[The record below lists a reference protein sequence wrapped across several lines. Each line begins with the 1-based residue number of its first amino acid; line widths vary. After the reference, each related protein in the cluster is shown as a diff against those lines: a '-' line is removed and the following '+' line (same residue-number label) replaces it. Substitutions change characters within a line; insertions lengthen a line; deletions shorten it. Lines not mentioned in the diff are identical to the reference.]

1 MNISKKLMIIVMLTV
16 VEVSITIFS
25 AFEIAKGARF
35 HQLNF
40 LHLKYINQLTK
51 SVKTI
56 KKDAFVDIDRIKLD
70 VLAIKQQP
78 IDCLQEI
85 NVLNKMI
92 MEIIGTHQV
101 VTICERDIEV
111 ADEVLASIVRYQR
124 EDIEY
129 QQFLVGL
136 NDALYKFN
144 VHSELFEEPIRKT
157 VSFILLTLIPLVLI
171 ISLFNIILISYLS
184 RTISSSIHNLTT
196 LLSSKAERD
205 IDLDADLEKNT
216 TSELRALI
224 IAARQRIKSDFLNLE
239 NNLELQ
245 DIVNTQTASLQQAN
259 DELAQFAYRAS
270 HDLKSPLS
278 GAKSLAKFVIK
289 DIEAGDFD
297 EASNNANIIYQQM
310 EKLENLVVDI
320 LLLAKADIGSEDVNT
335 IDFEQ
340 LIVDMEERLAWLMK
354 GNPCVLETSILLSR
368 SVISEKARFAQV
380 IENMVSNSFKY
391 YDKNKKSSY
400 VKCSIFDT
408 NDELIIIVEDNGI
421 GIPEKHHHEVFDM
434 FKRFHIETSVGS
446 GLGMALVKK
455 HIDYLKG
462 IILLESSA
470 KGTTFKITLPMDN
483 LS

>member
-1 MNISKKLMIIVMLTV
+1 MIIVILTI

-40 LHLKYINQLTK
+40 LHLKYVNQLTK

-56 KKDAFVDIDRIKLD
+56 EENAPIDLDKIELDI
-70 VLAIKQQP
+70 LAIKQQP

-85 NVLNKMI
+85 NTLNQIVMK
-92 MEIIGTHQV
+92 IIDTYQA
-101 VTICERDIEV
+101 VTICEADISV
-111 ADEVLASIVRYQR
+111 ADNALISLDRYRQGYLDR
-124 EDIEY
+124 
-129 QQFLVGL
+129 QKFLISL

-144 VHSELFEEPIRKT
+144 LHSEKFEEPIRKT
-157 VSFILLTLIPLVLI
+157 VAFILLTLIPLVLM

-196 LLSSKAERD
+196 LLSSKTRND
-205 IDLDADLEKNT
+205 VDLDSDLEKNT
-216 TSELRALI
+216 TSELKALI
-224 IAARQRIKSDFLNLE
+224 IAARQRIKGDFLNLE

-289 DIEAGDFD
+289 DIEAGNTE
-297 EASNNANIIYQQM
+297 EASSNAEVIYQQM

-320 LLLAKADIGSEDVNT
+320 LLLAKADIGSEDVRV

-340 LIVDMEERLAWLMK
+340 LIIDMEERLAWLMK
-354 GNPCVLETSILLSR
+354 DNPCVLETSVSLSR
-368 SVISEKARFAQV
+368 PVVSEKARFAQV
-380 IENMVSNSFKY
+380 IENMVSNSLKY
-391 YDKNKKSSY
+391 YDKNKNSPY
-400 VKCSIFDT
+400 VKCSIFDS
-408 NDELIIIVEDNGI
+408 NNELMIVVEDNGI
-421 GIPEKHHHEVFDM
+421 GIPEKHHNEVFDM
-434 FKRFHIETSVGS
+434 FKRFHLGASTGS

-455 HIDYLKG
+455 HVEYLQG
-462 IILLESSA
+462 IISLESSD
-470 KGTTFKITLPMDN
+470 KGTIFKITLPMDN
-483 LS
+483 GL

>member
-1 MNISKKLMIIVMLTV
+1 MIIVILTV

-51 SVKTI
+51 SVNSIQEDTPI
-56 KKDAFVDIDRIKLD
+56 DLDQIELDI
-70 VLAIKQQP
+70 LAIKQQP

-85 NVLNKMI
+85 NTLNQIVMK
-92 MEIIGTHQV
+92 IIETYQA
-101 VTICERDIEV
+101 VTICETDINV
-111 ADEVLASIVRYQR
+111 AN
-124 EDIEY
+124 DILLSLDNHRRGDLDRKR
-129 QQFLVGL
+129 FLVSL
-136 NDALYKFN
+136 NDALHKFN
-144 VHSELFEEPIRKT
+144 LHSVNFEEPIRKT
-157 VSFILLTLIPLVLI
+157 VEFILLTLIPLVLM

-184 RTISSSIHNLTT
+184 RTISSSIHNLTS
-196 LLSSKAERD
+196 LLSSKTGTD
-205 IDLDADLEKNT
+205 VDLDSDLEKNT

-224 IAARQRIKSDFLNLE
+224 IAARQRIKGDLLNLE

-245 DIVNTQTASLQQAN
+245 DIVNAQTSSLQQAN

-278 GAKSLAKFVIK
+278 GAKSLAQFVIK
-289 DIEAGDFD
+289 DIEAGNTE
-297 EASNNANIIYQQM
+297 EASSNAGVIYQQM

-320 LLLAKADIGSEDVNT
+320 LLLAKADIGSEDVKA

-368 SVISEKARFAQV
+368 PVVSEKARFTQV
-380 IENMVSNSFKY
+380 IENLVSNSLKY

-400 VKCSIFDT
+400 VKCSIFDSS
-408 NDELIIIVEDNGI
+408 DKLIIEVKDNGI
-421 GIPEKHHHEVFDM
+421 GIPEKHHHEIFDM
-434 FKRFHIETSVGS
+434 FKRFHVETTTGS

-455 HIDYLKG
+455 HIEYLQG
-462 IILLESSA
+462 TILFESSTA
-470 KGTTFKITLPMDN
+470 GTMFKVTLPMDD
-483 LS
+483 L